1 MTNKNF
7 KYLFLLFLLL
17 TGTSC
22 DDSLLD
28 VKNPNNVTI
37 GDMTQEGAFLSW
49 ANGAVYFNG
58 FNGLGTNTATLDAKY
73 VGSNYLGDSFWYA
86 AMQYHE
92 LMADVIGVSSANLL
106 ANQIGVPD
114 EVAFSDGTKVVN
126 TAPVKSIL
134 RTNNSRQ
141 KAGLNPFYYEWT
153 YMYMMNNACNGLLEH
168 VDAVHFSGDA
178 ATRVATIKA
187 WAYWWKGWA
196 YSRIGSLYY
205 AGLINDTFNQVNGN
219 YVSHDEMI
227 AEANRNFDKAVASLA
242 DATSDDDYQF
252 VLGTIIPDFCQV
264 GKGGVLSIDEWK
276 RNVNTMKARNLLVNK
291 RTKEM
296 TAQDWN
302 AVLTLANDG
311 VRSTDIIFTGRTRDT
326 NYFFSTLAGSVAA
339 TTVTTAQNFWPT
351 ERYMQEFDKV
361 NDQRWLNNFETRAK
375 VKVDN
380 GGTIIYGARYYM
392 VDGGNGLADV
402 VSFGSRTT
410 GEYELYLASTYEEN
424 ELMKA
429 EALINLGTD
438 LAGGLQLVD
447 NVRSYQGAALAPVS
461 GVVTDPVEAKEIL
474 RRERRIALTFH
485 GLSFYD
491 YRRVGFLDPVSQGG
505 GRKNAVVVRS
515 ATVVDDNATI
525 NYNFLDYWDV
535 PDDEIALN
543 PNTGSA
549 VTKNPN

>member
-1 MTNKNF
+1 MKNKSL
-7 KYLFLLFLLL
+7 KYSFLLFLLL
-17 TGTSC
+17 IGASC
-22 DDSLLD
+22 DESILD

-58 FNGLGTNTATLDAKY
+58 FNGLGFNTATLDAKY

-92 LMADVIGVSSANLL
+92 LMSDVVGVSAANLL
-106 ANQIGVPD
+106 ANQVGVPD
-114 EVAFSDGTKVVN
+114 EVVFSDGTKATN

-153 YMYMMNNACNGLLEH
+153 YMYMMNNACNGLLEN
-168 VDAVHFSGDA
+168 VNAVTFAGDA
-178 ATRVATIKA
+178 TTRAATVKA
-187 WAYWWKGWA
+187 WVYWWKGWA

-205 AGLINDTFNQVNGN
+205 AGLIADKFNETNGN
-219 YVSHDEMI
+219 YVSHDDI
-227 AEANRNFDKAVASLA
+227 ITEANRNFDLAISSLGAV
-242 DATSDDDYQF
+242 TSDEDYQA
-252 VLGTIIPDFCQV
+252 VLGTLIPEFCQV
-264 GKGGVLSIDEWK
+264 GKGGILSIAEWQ
-276 RNVNTMKARNLLVNK
+276 RNINTMKARNLLANK
-291 RTKEM
+291 RTKDM
-296 TAQDWN
+296 TGQDWN
-302 AVLTLANDG
+302 TILTLTNNG
-311 VRSTDIIFTGRTRDT
+311 IGLTDLVFTGRSRDT
-326 NYFFSTLAGSVAA
+326 NFFFSSLTGSVAA
-339 TTVTTAQNFWPT
+339 STVTNAQTFWPT

-361 NDQRWLNNFETRAK
+361 NDKRWENNFSTRST

-392 VDGGNGLADV
+392 EDGGNGDPDV
-402 VSFGSRTT
+402 IVFGSRTT
-410 GEYELYLASTYEEN
+410 GEYELFLAGSYEEN

-429 EALINLGTD
+429 EALINLAD
-438 LAGGLQLVD
+438 LTSGLQSID
-447 NVRSYQGAALAPVS
+447 NVREYQGAGMAALS
-461 GVVTDPVEAKEIL
+461 GVVTDPIEAKELL
-474 RRERRIALTFH
+474 RKERRIALTFR
-485 GLSFYD
+485 GVSFYD

-515 ATVVDDNATI
+515 ATQVDNNATI

-543 PNTGSA
+543 PNVGSTI
-549 VTKNPN
+549 TKNPN